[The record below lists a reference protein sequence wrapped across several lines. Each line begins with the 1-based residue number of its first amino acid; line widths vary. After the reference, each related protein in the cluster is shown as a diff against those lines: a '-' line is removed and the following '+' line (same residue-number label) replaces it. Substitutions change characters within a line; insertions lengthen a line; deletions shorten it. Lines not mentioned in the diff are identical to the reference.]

1 MVVTSA
7 PIRRLLVAAL
17 LLACSGRAYAQ
28 GYGFYEQGACAV
40 GRGGAAVAAPCDD
53 GSAVFYNPA
62 GLTLTTETVV
72 NAGATAVAPRGH
84 FTNATTSR
92 VSALKD
98 RTFLVPAGYFAR
110 GVNRRVAFGVGVFAP
125 YGLASDWPEASE
137 GRFLGY
143 LSSIKS
149 VQVQP
154 TAAVQLTDRVSVG
167 AGLNLSR
174 AEVELRRHL
183 DLASVPLPG
192 APPGVTFQALGV
204 PAGTDFANVV
214 LTGSGFGIG
223 AHLGA
228 IVKAS
233 ERVSL
238 GARYLLRQH
247 VDIDNGELSS
257 AQIPTGLVLRAPLP
271 GAPAGTPIDLLVRPQ
286 FVSGATLGPQ
296 SATTTLPFPDQL
308 VIGGAVRMTSR
319 VMLLADYQFT
329 NWSLFDEVVIRNQFA
344 PPTRLVES
352 YRNTHGIRLGGEYA
366 YAQGL
371 TIRAGFDTHTAA
383 APDQSVTPLIPDA
396 PRLEYTAGL
405 TMPLF
410 RRARMDAAYLFID
423 QRDRRGRTTDGGLAV
438 PTAAVNNGAYQ
449 YYANLLCVSVVLG
462 FK

>member
-1 MVVTSA
+1 M
-7 PIRRLLVAAL
+7 RLLPVAV
-17 LLACSGRAYAQ
+17 LLAFGGSAHAQ

-40 GRGGAAVAAPCDD
+40 GRGGAGVAAPCDD

-72 NAGATAVAPRGH
+72 NAGATAIAPRGH

-110 GVNRRVAFGVGVFAP
+110 PFNQRVAFGVGVFAP
-125 YGLASDWPEASE
+125 YGLASDWPETSE

-149 VQVQP
+149 VHVQP
-154 TAAVQLTDRVSVG
+154 TAAFRLTDRVSVG
-167 AGLNLSR
+167 AGLDVAR

-183 DLASVPLPG
+183 DLASVQLPG
-192 APPGVTFQALGV
+192 APAGATFAALGV
-204 PAGTDFANVV
+204 PPGTDFANVV

-223 AHLGA
+223 AHFGA

-233 ERVSL
+233 ETVSL

-247 VDIDNGELSS
+247 VGIDNGEVST
-257 AQIPTGLVLRAPLP
+257 AQIPTGTPL
-271 GAPAGTPIDLLVRPQ
+271 DLLVAPQ
-286 FVSGATLGPQ
+286 FASGATLGPQ

-308 VIGGAVRMTSR
+308 VIGGAIHMSSR
-319 VMLLADYQFT
+319 FTLLADYQFT

-344 PPTRLVES
+344 PPTTLVEH
-352 YRNTHGIRLGGEYA
+352 YKDPHGIRLGADYA
-366 YAQGL
+366 HARGVA
-371 TIRAGFDTHTAA
+371 IRGGFDTHTAA
-383 APDQSVTPLIPDA
+383 APDESVTPLIPDA
-396 PRLEYTAGL
+396 PRREYTAGV
-405 TMPLF
+405 TVPLF
-410 RRARMDAAYLFID
+410 RRARMDVAYLFVD
-423 QRDRRGRTTDGGLAV
+423 QQDRRGRTTDGGLVA
-438 PTAAVNNGAYQ
+438 PTAAVNNGAYR
-449 YYANLLCVSVVLG
+449 YHANLLGASVVLG